1 MTPDALR
8 ARIDGVATWQRGDQ
22 RAPHKPLLL
31 LTALARFA
39 DGTERLPFTEIEAP
53 LRALLRDFGPA
64 RAGYHPEYPFWRL
77 QNDGLW
83 VLDGGGDLVRR
94 ASNADPTLTSLR
106 TVDPAGRFPDDV
118 AALLRA
124 QPALIEEV
132 AASIL
137 DAHFPA
143 TLHDDILA
151 AVGLDL
157 GADGSGRRRRR
168 RDPGF
173 RDAVLRAYG
182 YRCAVCG
189 FETRVGHQ
197 LVGIDAAHVRWHQAG
212 GAGVDDVSN
221 GVALCALHHRL
232 CWTAARSRSRPRR
245 RTSASWRC
253 LRTRT
258 AAPDS
263 SAGCSTSTD
272 GLSRSR
278 RGRRSA
284 SPSRRRHGTGVR
296 SSVAQR
302 ASPGTRARRPVRGE
316 KSFVRCSRSV

>member
-8 ARIDGVATWQRGDQ
+8 ARIDGVATWRRGGQ

-221 GVALCALHHRL
+221 GVALCVLHHRL
-232 CWTAARSRSRPRR
+232 LDRGAFTLTPASSHERVVEVSEDAHGGTGFERWLLDFHGRPIAEPARSSQRVAEPSAAWHRSEVFRGPAREPRHEGP
-245 RTSASWRC
+245 A
-253 LRTRT
+253 
-258 AAPDS
+258 
-263 SAGCSTSTD
+263 
-272 GLSRSR
+272 
-278 RGRRSA
+278 
-284 SPSRRRHGTGVR
+284 TG
-296 SSVAQR
+296 
-302 ASPGTRARRPVRGE
+302 AR
-316 KSFVRCSRSV
+316 